1 MSWLWLEK
9 NCHHDIMNPTRRDLS
24 VSQDMFW
31 NIVIRVSMAMIM
43 VFFSLEYVFHFENGK
58 FRVNKSRSKL
68 VFGIIFTLISVGYL
82 VYAFWQ
88 F

>member
-31 NIVIRVSMAMIM
+31 NIVIRVSMAIKYGNDNG
-43 VFFSLEYVFHFENGK
+43 FF
-58 FRVNKSRSKL
+58 
-68 VFGIIFTLISVGYL
+68 
-82 VYAFWQ
+82 
-88 F
+88 